1 MINKTENTTLT
12 LESHGKKYSAEMNW
26 DCDCEALLDAFLGL
40 SVAAT
45 FPYKSILTTMYQW
58 SKDQLEVYF
67 PDEILEN
74 N

>member
-1 MINKTENTTLT
+1 MNTENIKLT
-12 LESHGKKYSAEMNW
+12 LESHGSKYTAEMNW

-45 FPYKSILTTMYQW
+45 FPYKTMLETMYQW

-67 PDEILEN
+67 PNSLEN
-74 N
+74 E